1 MNIASTGRGS
11 STTPSGLAEAGAEA
25 VIVNVHW
32 GGGIVPEYQ
41 EQPSSGQLALAK
53 KLTAS
58 PLITAVVGQGP
69 HVVQPIER
77 LNDKFVVFSEGNLIS
92 NQSPDYG
99 LPASSQDGMV
109 VLLHCV
115 ADAQSVRVE
124 KVRYVPVF
132 VSHPDYVVLPIGDAL
147 RRGEGD
153 ATLLRD
159 SYLLILIVSIRSRST
174 PPSTRAAICS
184 A

>member
-1 MNIASTGRGS
+1 VNVAS
-11 STTPSGLAEAGAEA
+11 PSRILDDAKRARRAGAEA

-32 GGGIVPEYQ
+32 GGEIVAEY
-41 EQPSSGQLALAK
+41 EQAPSSGQLALAK

-69 HVVQPIER
+69 HAVQPIDR
-77 LNDKFVVFSEGNLIS
+77 INDKFVVFSEGNLIS

-99 LPASSQDGMV
+99 LPPSSQDGMV

-115 ADAQSVRVE
+115 ADAESVRVTSI
-124 KVRYVPVF
+124 RYVPVY
-132 VSHPDYVVLPIGDAL
+132 VSHPDYTVLPIGDAL
-147 RRGEGD
+147 KRGEGD

-159 SYLLILIVSIRSRST
+159 SYQRTVEVAGKGHGVEPV
-174 PPSTRAAICS
+174 PPRLPGG
-184 A
+184 